1 MARAEAATLA
11 QVGVVTAVPI
21 RAAGGVVWRNA
32 GTFAGEP
39 TVEVAVIHRPRYD
52 DWSFPKGKLA
62 SGESDLQGAVREVLE
77 ETGYHVRVGRP
88 LGESRYEKNGMA
100 GARTKVVRWWAMQAE
115 EGAFSPT
122 SEVDRLEWLSLAD
135 AGERL
140 TRESDRDLLERFA
153 RGTAPTRTVLLVR
166 HGSAGSSAEWA
177 GDDRE
182 RPLDDCGVAQ
192 ADELVHLLAQF
203 EIGSILSADVRRCVE
218 TVAPVA
224 DALAV
229 PVQET
234 PLFSEVGYP
243 GREAEAMALL
253 RRQGDA
259 QHDAIVCSQGAVIPD
274 LLERMAGDD
283 DFPIATSIPNRKG
296 STWALSIDAD
306 GSLVAADH
314 LEAPAPSDCSGKL

>member
-1 MARAEAATLA
+1 
-11 QVGVVTAVPI
+11 VGVVTAVPI
-21 RAAGGVVWRNA
+21 RAGGGVVWRQA
-32 GTFAGEP
+32 VTVTGEP
-39 TVEVAVIHRPRYD
+39 AVEVAIIHRPRYD

-115 EGAFSPT
+115 EGAFSVT
-122 SEVDRLEWLSLAD
+122 AEVDRLEWLSLAE

-140 TRESDRDLLERFA
+140 TRASDRELLERFA
-153 RGTAPTRTVLLVR
+153 RGTTPTRTLLLVR
-166 HGSAGSSAEWA
+166 HASAGSSAAWS

-192 ADELVHLLAQF
+192 ADELVHLLARF
-203 EIGSILSADVRRCVE
+203 EIGSIVSADVRRCVE

-229 PVQET
+229 PVQEA
-234 PLFSEVGYP
+234 PVFSEVGYP
-243 GREAEAMALL
+243 GREVEALALL

-274 LLERMAGDD
+274 LLGRLASDD
-283 DFPIATSIPNRKG
+283 DFPLESPIPNRKG
-296 STWALSIDAD
+296 STWALSIDAG
-306 GSLVAADH
+306 GSLVAADY
-314 LEAPAPSDCSGKL
+314 LEAPAPGVCRDSA

>member
-1 MARAEAATLA
+1 MR
-11 QVGVVTAVPI
+11 VPI
-21 RAAGGVVWRNA
+21 RAAGGVVWRDA

-52 DWSFPKGKLA
+52 DWSFPKGKLT

-77 ETGYHVRVGRP
+77 ETGFHVRVGRP
-88 LGESRYEKNGMA
+88 LGESRYEKNVMA
-100 GARTKVVRWWAMQAE
+100 GARPKVVRWWAMQAE

-122 SEVDRLEWLSLAD
+122 PEVDRLEWLSLAD

-140 TRESDRDLLERFA
+140 TRDSDRELLERFA
-153 RGTAPTRTVLLVR
+153 RGTTPTRTVLLVR
-166 HGSAGSSAEWA
+166 HASAGSSSAWK
-177 GDDRE
+177 GDDRD

-224 DALAV
+224 DALSV
-229 PVQET
+229 PVLEA
-234 PLFSEVGYP
+234 PVFSEVAYP

-259 QHDAIVCSQGAVIPD
+259 QHDAIVCSQGTVIPD
-274 LLERMAGDD
+274 LLERMADAD
-283 DFPIATSIPNRKG
+283 DFPLETPVPNRKG
-296 STWALSIDAD
+296 STWALSIDT
-306 GSLVAADH
+306 GGVLVAADY
-314 LEAPAPSDCSGKL
+314 LDAPAPSDCGGKL